1 MVHGIASLGANK
13 LNPSS
18 GTDANAQWRFA
29 L

>member
-13 LNPSS
+13 LNLFS
-18 GTDANAQWRFA
+18 GTDANAQWRLA